1 MKKTLPLSKFTLIGV
16 LLCFCFNTS
25 AQDFKIQHIQ
35 DDIGNGGGSNTSF
48 TAVSSLN
55 NAVALANNN
64 RKTHGG
70 SDGVSGAREGD
81 DMAGGRVLTATGTL
95 TYYRESGSQSENTRF
110 NTSIWE
116 YTGTPSGSNE
126 FIVRGR
132 YAVDLNGGNYTAD
145 QTISG
150 ITNKDKCI
158 PFITGITNDSGTD
171 DADSATAIAYL
182 TNGTNLRVE
191 KGGTNAPNVRVY
203 ITLVEFTGSNW
214 TVLHG
219 DSGATAND
227 TGSITLKD
235 RSDGSTGT
243 TTDVSN
249 WSNAIIFSH
258 HRGDTAIAGTND
270 ANSDNW
276 PMMDP
281 GSDTRS
287 VDWTFDGSHDSN
299 GTNRHFVH
307 VLNNPEVVV
316 TRYSDSS
323 TAGSV
328 TIDITSAG
336 LTDLSQAMVV
346 GSTFHSGTGAGY
358 GRGWRNYKLNSLI
371 EAEHW
376 VHRAGSGASTVG
388 TNMQI
393 VNFDFI
399 QGPGGMTNNIEL
411 WLKADAG
418 VEELAN
424 DSAEDTD
431 PVLNWL
437 DNSDNNNDATQA
449 IVGNQPVFVEDAI
462 NFNPIIDFDGDDL
475 LQTPAIST
483 NSDMTIF
490 TVAEG
495 QSGVQKQILNLNG
508 GDNIIIEFEDATPTF
523 RARMYDGVN
532 TGEIQTTTAVTVG
545 TNVIA
550 NYNVYSGTNSELFI
564 NGSSVG
570 TDATNTYAPTSPI
583 ANIGGHPSN
592 ALKRWDGGIAEV
604 IVYTGS
610 ITNPER
616 DKIESY
622 LAIKYGVTLGT
633 NGTSQDYVDSDGRVI
648 WDQSDNIGYNYNVSG
663 IGQDNVS
670 GLNQK
675 QSKTIN
681 TADDITVGIKDIA
694 ATNSTNLN
702 TFFADKTFLMWGHD
716 NGSTSSTTDI
726 TKDYSASTGVTS
738 NVSVTPITRKWKM
751 VVTDSIPTI
760 KLSIPESMVS
770 GTNAGSEEYVMIVAD
785 DALFTTN
792 VTSATMEDV
801 GTELEV
807 DFYFE
812 GTKYITFGS
821 TPEVVLDSRSAYFGN
836 YTTTDSYLDAGD
848 VNDLDNTDFTI
859 SAWVKRDVGENKFDI
874 VSKRNYFHE
883 APGSPTETYT
893 HGYAFRIN
901 STSQFRMVWRDPN
914 DSSNNVMQTSATIP
928 ENEWHHIAATYDSGT
943 NMTSL
948 YIDGYL
954 EDSDDTLDPINTPSD
969 SHFLIGAA
977 HHIKRQQKMRGSVD
991 EVRVWDVALS
1001 SDQIRYIMNQEIE
1014 NNSSFADGVI
1024 LPSMTTKNE
1033 IVPIPWSNLIAYYK
1047 MNTLVFGSVK
1057 DESNSGNDASMIRY
1071 DDIDEQTA
1079 PLPYKTTQNGDWDT
1093 SATWENGDVQY
1104 LPGVDS
1110 YLDALETI
1118 DYNIVQIDHNITMD
1132 NSNATLIPASRNGN
1146 RTVLGLIVNASG
1158 DLQVNGS
1165 NASSTGY
1172 GLTVSHYLKLDGT
1185 IDLEG
1190 ESQLIQTTDSDLD
1203 TSSSGSLER
1212 DQQGT
1217 LDLYTYNYWSSP
1229 VGRTNISS
1237 NNVNYT
1243 LPEVLNDGLDPT
1255 APLTINFLTSGYNG
1269 TPGTSGTTPIGI
1281 ADYWIWKYANRPSDN
1296 YPSWQHVRST
1306 GLLNIGEG
1314 FSMKGVADTG
1324 GAITQTQN
1332 YAFNGKPNNGDI
1344 TLSLTAGNDY
1354 LIGNPYPSA
1363 IDADEFIL
1371 DNTSDGLGRAAS
1383 NIINGTLYF
1392 WDHFASG
1399 SHILVDYQ
1407 GGYATYT
1414 LMGST
1419 VAISNDTRINNTNIS
1434 GTKTPGQYIPI
1445 GQGFFVVADT
1455 GGTITFKN
1463 SQRTFVTEVT
1473 ASSSFL
1479 KTGDTKK
1486 KRSQTQKTEVNGRQ
1500 KIKLMF
1506 DSPEGYHRQLLV
1518 GVDNNASNG
1527 FDIGYDAPLLKDNK
1541 EDMFW
1546 TFSDGE
1552 YVIQAVNNFDLEQ
1565 KLPLGVKI
1573 NKEGITTIKIDYLEN
1588 INNDLD
1594 IYLNDKELN
1603 VYHNLR
1609 ASNYKVYL
1617 TAETH
1622 LDRFEIVFNDAST
1635 ALDTDDIE
1643 DIKFHVY
1650 FSNEK
1655 ESIVIHNPT
1664 LKNIQ
1669 SIEMLNMLGQTLLQL
1684 EPNTNNDYLEYKVTE
1699 MKTGSYILKIE
1710 TEKEKTSKKVL
1721 IK

>member
-1 MKKTLPLSKFTLIGV
+1 MKKTLTLSKFILAWV
-16 LLCFCFNTS
+16 LLCFCFNAAS
-25 AQDFKIQHIQ
+25 QDFKIQHLQ
-35 DDIGNGGGSNTSF
+35 DDIGNGGGNNTSF

-70 SDGVSGAREGD
+70 SNGVTVAREGN
-81 DMAGGRVLTATGTL
+81 DMAGGRVLTTTGTL
-95 TYYRESGSQSENTRF
+95 TYYRESGSQNENTRF
-110 NTSIWE
+110 ETSIWE
-116 YTGTPSGSNE
+116 YIGTPGGKNE

-132 YAVDLNGGNYTAD
+132 YTIDLNGGTYTVD
-145 QTISG
+145 QAISG
-150 ITNKDKCI
+150 ITNKDNCI
-158 PFITGITNDSGTD
+158 PFITGIMNDSDTD

-182 TNGTNLRVE
+182 TSGSNLRVE
-191 KGGTNAPNVRVY
+191 KGGTNIPNVRVY

-219 DSGATAND
+219 DSGETAND
-227 TGSITLKD
+227 TGTITLKD
-235 RSDGSTGT
+235 RSDATGS

-249 WSNAIIFSH
+249 WTNAIIFSQ
-258 HRGDTAIAGTND
+258 HRGDTATGGTND
-270 ANSDNW
+270 ANADNW

-281 GSDTRS
+281 GSNTRS
-287 VDWTFDGSHDSN
+287 VDWTFDSSHDSD
-299 GTNRHFVH
+299 GTNRHFIH
-307 VLNNPEVVV
+307 VLNNSEVVV
-316 TRYSDSS
+316 TRYSDTS
-323 TAGSV
+323 TAASF
-328 TIDITSAG
+328 TRDITSAG

-346 GSTFHSGTGAGY
+346 GSTYHSGTGAGY
-358 GRGWRNYKLNSLI
+358 GRGWRNYKLNSLTQ
-371 EAEHW
+371 AEHW

-393 VNFDFI
+393 INFDYTRS
-399 QGPGGMTNNIEL
+399 PGGIAANLEL
-411 WLKADAG
+411 WLKADSG

-424 DSAEDTD
+424 DSAEDAD

-437 DNSDNNNDATQA
+437 DNTDNNYDATQA
-449 IVGNQPVFVEDAI
+449 VAGNQPVFDEDAI
-462 NFNPIIDFDGDDL
+462 NFNPTIDFDGDDL
-475 LQTPAIST
+475 LQTAAITS
-483 NSDMTIF
+483 NPDMTVF
-490 TVAEG
+490 TVGEG

-508 GDNIIIEFEDATPTF
+508 GDNIIIEFEDATPAF
-523 RARMYDGVN
+523 RARMFDGAN
-532 TGEIQTTTAVTVG
+532 TGEIQTTTAVTNG
-545 TNVIA
+545 INVIA
-550 NYNVYSGTNSELFI
+550 NYDVYSGSNSELFI
-564 NGSSVG
+564 NGASVG

-583 ANIGGHPSN
+583 ANIGGHPSDT
-592 ALKRWDGGIAEV
+592 AKRWDGGIAEV

-610 ITNPER
+610 ITNTER
-616 DKIESY
+616 DQVESY
-622 LAIKYGVTLGT
+622 LAIKYGITLGA
-633 NGTSQDYVDSDGRVI
+633 NGTSQDYVDSDGRAI
-648 WDQSDNIGYNYNVSG
+648 WDQSDNVGFNYNVTG
-663 IGQDNVS
+663 IGQDNLS

-694 ATNSTNLN
+694 ATNSANSN
-702 TFFADKTFLMWGHD
+702 SFFADKTFLIWGHD
-716 NGSTSSTTDI
+716 NGATTATTDI
-726 TKDYSASTGVTS
+726 TKDFSAGTGVTS
-738 NVSVTPITRKWKM
+738 SVSVTPITRKWKM

-812 GTKYITFGS
+812 GTKFITFGS
-821 TPEVVLDSRSAYFGN
+821 TPEAVLDSRSAYFGN

-848 VNDLDNTDFTI
+848 VNDLDNKDFTI

-874 VSKRNYFHE
+874 ISKRNYYHE
-883 APGSPTETYT
+883 APGPPNETYT
-893 HGYAFRIN
+893 HGYSFRIN

-914 DSSNNVMQTSATIP
+914 DGSNNVMQTSATIP
-928 ENEWHHIAATYDSGT
+928 ENEWHHIAATYDSST
-943 NMTSL
+943 NMVSL

-991 EVRVWDVALS
+991 EVRVWNVALS
-1001 SDQIRYIMNQEIE
+1001 ANQIRYIMNQEIE
-1014 NNSSFADGVI
+1014 NNSNFADGVI
-1024 LPSMTTKNE
+1024 LPTMTTKNE
-1033 IVPIPWSNLIAYYK
+1033 IVPIPWNNLIAYYK

-1071 DDIDEQTA
+1071 DNLDEQTA

-1093 SATWENGDVQY
+1093 STTWENGDVQY

-1132 NSNATLIPASRNGN
+1132 NSNTTLIPASRNGN
-1146 RTVLGLIVNASG
+1146 RTVLGLIVNSGG

-1165 NASSTGY
+1165 NASTTGY

-1190 ESQLIQTTDSDLD
+1190 ESQLIQITDSDLD
-1203 TSSSGSLER
+1203 TSSSGALER

-1217 LDLYTYNYWSSP
+1217 QDLYTYNYWSSP
-1229 VGRTNISS
+1229 VGRTNISN

-1243 LPEVLNDGLDPT
+1243 LPEILNDGLDSSN
-1255 APLTINFLTSGYNG
+1255 PLTINFLTSGYDG
-1269 TPGTSGTTPIGI
+1269 TPGTAGVTPIGI
-1281 ADYWIWKYANRPSDN
+1281 ADYWIWKYTNRPSDN

-1314 FSMKGVADTG
+1314 FTMKGVADTG
-1324 GAITQTQN
+1324 GTITLTQN
-1332 YAFNGKPNNGDI
+1332 YVFDGKPNNGDI
-1344 TLSLTAGNDY
+1344 TLSLSAGNDY

-1363 IDADEFIL
+1363 IDANEFIL

-1383 NIINGTLYF
+1383 NIINGALYF
-1392 WDHFASG
+1392 WDHFASS
-1399 SHILVDYQ
+1399 SHILSEYQ

-1414 LMGST
+1414 LLGST
-1419 VAISNDTRINNTNIS
+1419 VAISNDTRINNTGAS
-1434 GTKTPGQYIPI
+1434 GTKVPGQYIPV

-1463 SQRTFVTEVT
+1463 SQRTFVTEAT

-1479 KTGDTKK
+1479 KVGNTKK
-1486 KRSQTQKTEVNGRQ
+1486 TRSETQKVQVDNRQ
-1500 KIKLMF
+1500 KIKLML
-1506 DSPEGYHRQLLV
+1506 DSPKGYHRQLLV
-1518 GVDNNASNG
+1518 GVDENTSNG
-1527 FDIGYDAPLLKDNK
+1527 FDIGYDAPLVEDNK

-1546 TFSDGE
+1546 IFSDSE
-1552 YVIQAVNNFDLEQ
+1552 YIIQTVNNFDLEQ
-1565 KLPLGVKI
+1565 KLPLGIKI
-1573 NKEGITTIKIDYLEN
+1573 DQEGITSIKIDDLEN
-1588 INNDLD
+1588 ISNDLD

-1603 VYHNLR
+1603 SYHNLR
-1609 ASNYKVYL
+1609 ASHYEVYL
-1617 TAETH
+1617 TAGIH
-1622 LDRFEIVFNDAST
+1622 LERFEITFQNGSLLNTNDT
-1635 ALDTDDIE
+1635 EENKLQ
-1643 DIKFHVY
+1643 VY

-1655 ESIVIHNPT
+1655 ESIIIHNPT
-1664 LKNIQ
+1664 LSNIV
-1669 SIEMLNMLGQTLLQL
+1669 SFEMLNILGQSLLQFEL
-1684 EPNTNNDYLEYKVTE
+1684 KTNNNYLEYKTPQI
-1699 MKTGSYILKIE
+1699 KTGSYILKIV
-1710 TEKEKTSKKVL
+1710 TEKGKISKKVL
-1721 IK
+1721 VK